1 MTTRN
6 AVRQAIASGSAGDVK
21 ALLDD
26 REALEVLKTYL
37 QIPDDKLREH
47 LRRLVDEVGRA
58 DGERG
63 GDHLTE
69 INSTSKTSV

>member
-6 AVRQAIASGSAGDVK
+6 AVRQAIASGNAGDVK

-26 REALEVLKTYL
+26 REALLVLKKYL

-58 DGERG
+58 DAKSSA
-63 GDHLTE
+63 DHLTE
-69 INSTSKTSV
+69 ISSTSKTSV

>member
-6 AVRQAIASGSAGDVK
+6 AVRQAIASGHAGDVK

-26 REALEVLKTYL
+26 REALLVLKKYL

-47 LRRLVDEVGRA
+47 LRRLVDEVGPA
-58 DGERG
+58 DGESG
-63 GDHLTE
+63 ANHLTA

>member
-6 AVRQAIASGSAGDVK
+6 AVRQAIASGHAGAVK

-26 REALEVLKTYL
+26 REALVVLKKYL

-47 LRRLVDEVGRA
+47 LRRLVDEVAQRQAENGSA
-58 DGERG
+58 
-63 GDHLTE
+63 HLTE
-69 INSTSKTSV
+69 ISSTSKTSV